1 MNAWN
6 SSTIA
11 RLQTLTTLDE
21 ANIETTL
28 SGLAG
33 DINE

>member
-1 MNAWN
+1 M
-6 SSTIA
+6 IA

-28 SGLAG
+28 SELAG
-33 DINE
+33 DISE